1 MFLAAHRGASGG
13 GGGGGLGELE
23 KENEALRR
31 NLTLLEEN
39 AGLGRRIDAI
49 ERHSFSTAAA
59 AGAGAGA
66 GGGT

>member
-1 MFLAAHRGASGG
+1 M
-13 GGGGGLGELE
+13 GELE

-39 AGLGRRIDAI
+39 AGLRRRIDAI
-49 ERHSFSTAAA
+49 ERHSFSTAA
-59 AGAGAGA
+59 GAGA